1 MKHSLL
7 VILLRPYFNF
17 LMQDLSTK
25 TKQETATHMIYG
37 ISTDLKKTVSL
48 YFKFHSDTQPECLV
62 LIYLYIL
69 EA

>member
-1 MKHSLL
+1 MQRSPL

-17 LMQDLSTK
+17 LMQDLRTK

-48 YFKFHSDTQPECLV
+48 FFKFHSDTQPECLV

>member
-1 MKHSLL
+1 
-7 VILLRPYFNF
+7 
-17 LMQDLSTK
+17 MQDLRIK

-37 ISTDLKKTVSL
+37 ISTDLKKKTVSL

>member
-37 ISTDLKKTVSL
+37 ISTDLKK
-48 YFKFHSDTQPECLV
+48 K
-62 LIYLYIL
+62 
-69 EA
+69 